1 MIFAIEI
8 DIEIDNKID
17 IVIAIEIAIVYICIS
32 LKQKMEIYKG
42 NSQTYSEELK
52 AINTKYNTISFLRL
66 ISILLFLGSLFYYIK
81 TSESVFVIMAIVLFA
96 GFLVLMRI
104 HSKLSFQRKIKTAL
118 VAINKNEITYLERK
132 SIPFE
137 NGAEFN
143 DFHHPYAYDLDIFGD
158 HSLFQNLNRTATY
171 IGKKTLAKQLLT
183 LLPNVEILKNHQAV
197 QELKDKLNWRQEFL
211 AFAKVGQDSETF
223 YKTLL
228 QWRGYNSKPLSKG
241 AVVIS
246 YLFPTLFAS
255 CIIAYLLTSNMVFLT
270 YSSYLFVINL
280 GVLGNFTKRIQME
293 IAQSENINTI
303 ISQYSLLVQKIE
315 NENFQSEKLKELQQK
330 LNFKGQKASAHL
342 QKLAELFSS
351 METIGN
357 FVTALLF
364 NGTFL
369 FNLHVLKSM
378 IAWKK
383 EHAEVL
389 EEWLEVIGE
398 FEMLNSLANFAYN
411 NPEFAYPLL
420 NADYEISFS
429 NLSHPLLN
437 PATRVGNEVQFQ
449 PQSFMILTG
458 SNMSGKSTFLRSLGI
473 NMVLAGMGSPV
484 CASKANVHP
493 LPVLVSMRL
502 SDSLSDSESYF
513 FAEIKRLK
521 QIMDELEENPAFVL
535 LDEILRGTNSDDKR
549 NGTIE
554 VVKKVIAKKAIG
566 AIATHDIEV
575 CLTTN
580 EFPDILTNKCFEVEI
595 NNDELHF
602 DYTLR
607 DGICKN
613 KSATFL
619 MKKMGV
625 I

>member
-1 MIFAIEI
+1 LIFAIAI
-8 DIEIDNKID
+8 AID
-17 IVIAIEIAIVYICIS
+17 IVFAYICIS
-32 LKQKMEIYKG
+32 LNKNMEIYKS
-42 NSQTYSEELK
+42 NCQNYSQELK
-52 AINTKYNTISFLRL
+52 TINTKYNTISFLRL

-81 TSESVFVIMAIVLFA
+81 TSETVFVLSAIVLFVS
-96 GFLVLMRI
+96 FIVLMRI
-104 HSKLSFQRKIKTAL
+104 HTKLSFQKKIKTAL
-118 VAINKNEITYLERK
+118 VTINKDEITYLERK
-132 SIPFE
+132 AIPFE
-137 NGAEFN
+137 DGIEFN
-143 DFHHPYAYDLDIFGD
+143 DFHHPYAYDLDIFGG
-158 HSLFQNLNRTATY
+158 HSLFQNLNRTATF

-183 LLPNVEILKNHQAV
+183 LLPNEEILKNHEAV
-197 QELKDKLNWRQEFL
+197 KELTIKLNWRQEFL
-211 AFAKVGQDSETF
+211 AYAKVGQDSERF

-228 QWRGYNSKPLSKG
+228 QWRGFNSKPLSKG
-241 AVVIS
+241 ANIIS
-246 YLFPTLFAS
+246 YLFPALFVT
-255 CIIAYLLTSNMVFLT
+255 CLVVYLVTSNTVFLT
-270 YSSYLFVINL
+270 YLSFLFVINL
-280 GVLGNFTKRIQME
+280 SVLGFFTKRIQME
-293 IAQSENINTI
+293 IAHSESINTI

-315 NENFQSEKLKELQQK
+315 NEDFKSDKLKELQQK
-330 LNFKGQKASAHL
+330 LNFKSQKASVHL
-342 QKLAELFSS
+342 KKLAELFSN

-369 FNLHVLKSM
+369 FNVHVLKSM

-383 EHAEVL
+383 EHAIVL

-411 NPEFAYPLL
+411 NPEFVYPKL
-420 NADYEISFS
+420 NTNFEIDFS

-437 PATRVGNEVQFQ
+437 PTSRVGNEVQFQ

-473 NMVLAGMGSPV
+473 NMVLSGMGSPV
-484 CASKANVHP
+484 CASQANVHP

-521 QIMDELEENPAFVL
+521 QIMDELEGNPAFVL

-580 EFPDILTNKCFEVEI
+580 DYPNTLTNKCFEVEI
-595 NNDELHF
+595 SNNELHF
-602 DYTLR
+602 DYKLR
-607 DGICKN
+607 DGICQN

-619 MKKMGV
+619 MQKMGV